1 MAVIAPLGLLLVVLL
16 AVAAGAVAAVSG
28 FGIGTILTPALAVV
42 VGLKTAVAVVAVP
55 HVVAT
60 SVRLWNLRASV
71 DRDVLMTFGLASAA
85 GGLAGALLYVS
96 LATPVLTVLLGVLL
110 VFSGAPE
117 LIGWGRPLRL
127 RGGWSFLAGAISGV
141 FGGLVGNQGGIR
153 SAALLRFGLPRE
165 ALVATATATALLVDL
180 ARLPIYFLTSG
191 SELVALWPLVLVLT
205 SAVVIGTL
213 VGVPALKAIPE
224 DLYRRLLALLLI
236 ALGLTLIVSVALE
249 PVL

>member
-1 MAVIAPLGLLLVVLL
+1 M
-16 AVAAGAVAAVSG
+16 
-28 FGIGTILTPALAVV
+28 
-42 VGLKTAVAVVAVP
+42 
-55 HVVAT
+55 
-60 SVRLWNLRASV
+60 
-71 DRDVLMTFGLASAA
+71 
-85 GGLAGALLYVS
+85 
-96 LATPVLTVLLGVLL
+96 
-110 VFSGAPE
+110 
-117 LIGWGRPLRL
+117 RL